1 MMIALEAPLKKP
13 KTKPAVLTL
22 DEPGTPH
29 RQAHALRLGDVPED
43 AASTDTPGKAV
54 RRYNINDMLSWAY
67 RRGVIGLRAYEGGLK
82 WKEDFTIAGK
92 EPRVTARLNDSPRG
106 GVESFAVAR
115 LKARKRFQQAGE
127 YLTAKEYAA
136 CFGIVLLDEALNK
149 RTVELKSGLRALADW
164 YGVAFDS

>member
-1 MMIALEAPLKKP
+1 MIALEGLVKKP
-13 KTKPAVLTL
+13 KTKAAVLSL

-29 RQAHALRLGDVPED
+29 RQAQAMRLGDRPED

-54 RRYNINDMLSWAY
+54 RRYNITDALSWALK
-67 RRGVIGLRAYEGGLK
+67 RGVIGQRAYEGGLK

-92 EPRVTARLNDSPRG
+92 EPRVTTRLDASPGG

-127 YLTAKEYAA
+127 YLTVKEYAA
-136 CFGIVLLDEALNK
+136 CFGIVLLDESLNK
-149 RTVELKSGLRALADW
+149 RTVELRSGLRALADW
-164 YGVAFDS
+164 YGVAHDQ